1 MKKYLFIIVLIL
13 ALIPLFIFSRE
24 NVEKSEET
32 VSEEIVFEETV
43 SEETVTKEE
52 ELISEISY
60 ESRTKFK
67 MHMDSLDDYFDA
79 LTESIDRQNWNEINE
94 YAMQMKNTSP
104 VLFTGKK
111 KEGLPHDFVLMD
123 TMFHLYSLALIEAS
137 EAREMVK
144 LNIEFEN
151 LKQTCDNC
159 HERYKKKES

>member
-24 NVEKSEET
+24 NVEKS
-32 VSEEIVFEETV
+32 EETV